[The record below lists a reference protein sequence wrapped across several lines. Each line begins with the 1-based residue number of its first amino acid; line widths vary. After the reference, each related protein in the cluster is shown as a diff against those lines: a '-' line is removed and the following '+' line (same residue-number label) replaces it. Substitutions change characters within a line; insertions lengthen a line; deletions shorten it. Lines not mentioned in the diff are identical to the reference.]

1 MIITIGR
8 EYGSGGREIGRLV
21 AEKLGIPYFDKEILA
36 RASQESGLCREVFER
51 HDEKASVGSMM
62 TGAGASVMHMG
73 AAPVGLQMPL
83 NQRVFLAQF
92 DAIGKIASEGD
103 CVIVG
108 RCADYVLKD
117 LPHVTHVFLYAS
129 TEKRIERIMRVEGIS
144 REEAKE
150 LVRKTDKQRKN
161 YYNFFADGNWG
172 LRSNYDLMIR
182 TDNRSPADI
191 ADAIIAFAKLE
202 SRSGKKD

>member
-1 MIITIGR
+1 MNTIITIGR

-21 AEKLGIPYFDKEILA
+21 AAKLDVPFYDKEILTPA
-36 RASQESGLCREVFER
+36 AQESGLCKEIFER
-51 HDEKASVGSMM
+51 HDEKASMSGMLTGS
-62 TGAGASVMHMG
+62 TSPVMHMG
-73 AAPVGLQMPL
+73 TATVGLQMPL

-92 DAIGKIASEGD
+92 DAINRIASEGP

-117 LPHVTHVFLYAS
+117 LPNVTHVFLYAS
-129 TEKRIERIMRVEGIS
+129 TEKRIERIMRVEGVDCERA
-144 REEAKE
+144 RE
-150 LVRKTDKQRKN
+150 LIRKTDKQRRN

-182 TDNRSPADI
+182 TDGRAPADI
-191 ADAIIAFAKLE
+191 ADAIIAFA
-202 SRSGKKD
+202 SKK

>member
-21 AEKLGIPYFDKEILA
+21 AEKLGIPYYDKEILA

-51 HDEKASVGSMM
+51 NDEKATVGSMM
-62 TGAGASVMHMG
+62 TGAGAPVMHMG
-73 AAPVGLQMPL
+73 TAPVGLQMPL

-108 RCADYVLKD
+108 RCADYVLKE

-144 REEAKE
+144 RDEAKD

-182 TDNRSPADI
+182 TDNRKPEDI
-191 ADAIIAFAKLE
+191 ADAIIAFAKM
-202 SRSGKKD
+202 

>member
-1 MIITIGR
+1 MNTIITIGR

-21 AEKLGIPYFDKEILA
+21 AAKLDVPFYDKEILT
-36 RASQESGLCREVFER
+36 RAAQESGLCKEIFER
-51 HDEKASVGSMM
+51 HDEKASMSGMLTGS
-62 TGAGASVMHMG
+62 TSPVMHMG
-73 AAPVGLQMPL
+73 TATVGLQMPL

-92 DAIGKIASEGD
+92 DAINRIASEGP

-117 LPHVTHVFLYAS
+117 LPNVTHVFLYAS
-129 TEKRIERIMRVEGIS
+129 TEKRIERIMRVEGVDCERA
-144 REEAKE
+144 RE
-150 LVRKTDKQRKN
+150 LIRKTDKQRRN

-182 TDNRSPADI
+182 TDGRAPADI
-191 ADAIIAFAKLE
+191 ADAIIAFA
-202 SRSGKKD
+202 SKK